1 MIRNVIFDIGNV
13 LTDFRWKEFL
23 EDKGFSGETLE
34 RIANASVLSPVWP
47 ELDRGVWTFE
57 EVMAGFVKN
66 APELEKELHKA
77 YDDMTDIV
85 TIRDYAIPWVKELKE
100 KGHGVYY
107 LSNFSQKIERECK
120 KALAFCEEMDG
131 GILSWKDKLIKPD
144 PAIYQ
149 LLLER
154 FGLKAEECVF
164 VDDTQANVEAG
175 EKLGIRGITF
185 QSFEQVCRELEKL
198 LR

>member
-1 MIRNVIFDIGNV
+1 MIKNVIFDIGNV
-13 LTDFRWKEFL
+13 LTDFRWRGFL
-23 EDKGFSGETLE
+23 EDKGFTGEKLE
-34 RIANASVLSPVWP
+34 RIARASVLSSAWP

-57 EVMAGFVKN
+57 EVMAGFIKN
-66 APELEKELHKA
+66 APDLVKEMHQA
-77 YDDMTDIV
+77 FDEMTDIV
-85 TIRDYAIPWVKELKE
+85 TIREYAIPWVKELKE
-100 KGHGVYY
+100 RGCKVFY

-120 KALAFCEEMDG
+120 KALAFCDEMDG

-154 FGLKAEECVF
+154 YGLKAEECVF
-164 VDDTQANVEAG
+164 IDDTSVNVEAG

-185 QSFEQVCRELEKL
+185 QNLEQVRRELEEL
-198 LR
+198 LK